1 MQNRLIWLSIL
12 LLTLTVVSRGSEA
25 MEKLIPF
32 ENEGKWGYKNASGQV
47 LIKPQ
52 FDMAHDFSP
61 EGIAAVVDDRGWAYI
76 NENGEIVIRP
86 FVVDNGPDYFKE
98 GLARFRIDN
107 KFGFFDRKGKI
118 IIRSQF
124 DFAFPFHE
132 GLAAIC
138 VGCKEDPEGEYHSV
152 KGGTWGYINRR
163 GKIVIPAQFEEAG
176 DFENGKAEVKFNS
189 KRVFIDKR
197 GRIIK
202 GSISDMEKEGK
213 QSIGS
218 ARMETDGTIVL
229 QLRAESS
236 GGTIGDAVL
245 RYPPDHPEY
254 NKVLQ
259 HLGGLEK
266 GQEKLVPPWEGQK

>member
-1 MQNRLIWLSIL
+1 MV
-12 LLTLTVVSRGSEA
+12 LLTGKVKSLSE
-25 MEKLIPF
+25 
-32 ENEGKWGYKNASGQV
+32 
-47 LIKPQ
+47 
-52 FDMAHDFSP
+52 
-61 EGIAAVVDDRGWAYI
+61 
-76 NENGEIVIRP
+76 
-86 FVVDNGPDYFKE
+86 
-98 GLARFRIDN
+98 
-107 KFGFFDRKGKI
+107 
-118 IIRSQF
+118 SQF

-236 GGTIGDAVL
+236 GGTIGDALFSDIRLITRNTIKCCSILGDWRKGKKSLSRHGKARNNVL
-245 RYPPDHPEY
+245 
-254 NKVLQ
+254 NV
-259 HLGGLEK
+259 
-266 GQEKLVPPWEGQK
+266 